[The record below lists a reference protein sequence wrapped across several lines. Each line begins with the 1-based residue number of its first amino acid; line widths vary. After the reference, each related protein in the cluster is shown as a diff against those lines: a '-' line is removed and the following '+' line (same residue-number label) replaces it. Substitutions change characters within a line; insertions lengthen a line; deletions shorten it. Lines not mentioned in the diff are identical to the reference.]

1 MKKKILVF
9 ISLLTIFQLTG
20 CGKEKIDLDKVYSNL
35 EDDFESFTKVDDSV
49 LEGSYGIDL
58 SYFDDYL
65 VVMDEDGTSS
75 KMYAVFVAKNSDA
88 ADEVTYFIS
97 QYIESWDNGYFP
109 EETKRVKYGKKFS
122 YGDYII
128 YVVSDNNDEIIE
140 KIRKS
145 N

>member
-88 ADEVTYFIS
+88 VDEVTYFIS